1 MKVARVEH
9 YTKNYTLDIAKTMSA
24 YTHQALDKGSYL
36 FPLDSRSDGAGGFE
50 RRHVLVVSPMGVSDT
65 SLPVDDL
72 VTEAF
77 GIEPEFILKL
87 PIAQ

>member
-1 MKVARVEH
+1 VKVAHIEH
-9 YTKNYTLDIAKTMSA
+9 YTKNCTLDIAKPMSA
-24 YTHQALDKGSYL
+24 YTHQALGKGSYL
-36 FPLDSRSDGAGGFE
+36 FPLDSRSHWSGGTE
-50 RRHVLVVSPMGVSDT
+50 RRHVLIVSPIGVSDT

-77 GIEPEFILKL
+77 GVELDFILKL